1 MTEVEGVVK
10 SVEGRIAEVE
20 VVRSSGCGRCHE
32 PGGCGGG
39 EQQVCRNVYRLS
51 NDVGAKAGDE
61 VWVSIAEGSVL
72 KAALV
77 AYGVPGVS
85 LFLGAV
91 LAMATLGGDLAAFGG
106 ALLGLMFGY
115 ALLRLR
121 PAYFGN
127 FQSLSIRVKKP
138 SERKTIA

>member
-10 SVEGRIAEVE
+10 SVEGRMAQVE
-20 VVRSSGCGRCHE
+20 VARSSGCGRCHE

-39 EQQVCRNVYRLS
+39 EQQVCRNVYRLA
-51 NDVGAKAGDE
+51 NDVDAKAGDE
-61 VWVSIAEGSVL
+61 VWVSVSEGSVL
-72 KAALV
+72 KAALL
-77 AYGVPGVS
+77 AYGVPGAS
-85 LFLGAV
+85 MFLGAV
-91 LAMATLGGDLAAFGG
+91 LATVTLGGDLSAFGG

-127 FQSLSIRVKKP
+127 FQSLSIRLKNS

>member
-10 SVEGRIAEVE
+10 SVEGRMAQVE
-20 VVRSSGCGRCHE
+20 VARKTGCGRCHE

-39 EQQVCRNVYRLS
+39 EQQVCRRVYRLP
-51 NDVGAKAGDE
+51 NEVGAKAGDE

-72 KAALV
+72 KAALA
-77 AYGVPGVS
+77 AYGVPGFS

-91 LAMATLGGDLAAFGG
+91 LAMAIFGGDLATFGG

-121 PAYFGN
+121 SAYFGN
-127 FQSLSIRVKKP
+127 FQSLSIRLKKP